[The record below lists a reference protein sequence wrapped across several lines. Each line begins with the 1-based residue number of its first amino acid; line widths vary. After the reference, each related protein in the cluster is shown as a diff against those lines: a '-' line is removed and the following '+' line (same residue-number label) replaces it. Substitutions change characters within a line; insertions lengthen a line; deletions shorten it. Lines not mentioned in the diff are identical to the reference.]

1 MLEKIIDVIKQ
12 KDLTIPN
19 MLFFNYKKL
28 DITETELI
36 LIIYLMNSTPCFNL
50 KQMSLD
56 LNMNSKE
63 LLVLINSLTEKD
75 LLEIKVD
82 KNNSYCTEE
91 ISLDKLYQKLG
102 FLLVNVEE
110 KKEESTNLFSVFEQ
124 EFGRTISPMEYEII
138 NAWKSSDFSDE
149 LIISA
154 LREATYNGVTNLR
167 YIDKIL
173 HEWKKKGIRTS
184 KDVELDKQNFNKK
197 NNKKVN
203 LIDYDW
209 LNENE

>member
-36 LIIYLMNSTPCFNL
+36 LIIYIMNSTPCFNL

-110 KKEESTNLFSVFEQ
+110 KKEESTNLFSIFEQ

-173 HEWKKKGIRTS
+173 HEWKKKGIKTS

-209 LNENE
+209 LNEND

>member
-19 MLFFNYKKL
+19 ILFFNYKKL

-36 LIIYLMNSTPCFNL
+36 LIIYIMNSTLCFNL

-91 ISLDKLYQKLG
+91 ISLEKLYQKLG

-110 KKEESTNLFSVFEQ
+110 KKEDSTNLFSIFEQ

>member
-36 LIIYLMNSTPCFNL
+36 LIIYIMNSTPCFNL

-138 NAWKSSDFSDE
+138 NAWKSSDFTDE